1 MEVAMKAL
9 IAAMPTLLFLAAGGA
24 HALTAAEYQAALAPA
39 AKAAEPGFAG
49 FSAQRGEA
57 FYRSTHGGDWSCA
70 TCHTD
75 NPMANGSHAVTR
87 KAVKPLAPA
96 ANPARFSDAEKIEKW
111 FKRNCNDVLKRA
123 CTPREQGDFI
133 AYLLTVK

>member
-1 MEVAMKAL
+1 MKTLITAL
-9 IAAMPTLLFLAAGGA
+9 LVLGAGSA
-24 HALTAAEYQAALAPA
+24 HALNAAEYQSGLAAA

-49 FSAQRGEA
+49 FSAQRGET

-75 NPMANGSHAVTR
+75 NPSASGTHAVT
-87 KAVKPLAPA
+87 KKVVKPLAPA

-133 AYLLTVK
+133 AYLLTLK

>member
-1 MEVAMKAL
+1 MKTLITAL
-9 IAAMPTLLFLAAGGA
+9 LVLAAGSA
-24 HALTAAEYQAALAPA
+24 HALNAAEYQSGLAAA
-39 AKAAEPGFAG
+39 AKSAEPGFAG
-49 FSAQRGEA
+49 FSAQRGEN

-75 NPMANGSHAVTR
+75 NPAASGTHTVT
-87 KAVKPLAPA
+87 KKTVKPLAPA
-96 ANPARFSDAEKIEKW
+96 ANPARFTDVDKIEKW

>member
-1 MEVAMKAL
+1 MKNLIVSLTLAL
-9 IAAMPTLLFLAAGGA
+9 LASNSA
-24 HALTAAEYQAALAPA
+24 HALTAADYQASLIPA
-39 AKAAEPGFAG
+39 ARAAEPGFAG

-57 FYRSTHGGDWSCA
+57 FYRSTHGGDWSCS

-75 NPMANGSHAVTR
+75 RPTQPGSHAVTN
-87 KAVKPLAPA
+87 KTVKPLAPA
-96 ANPARFSDAEKIEKW
+96 ANPARFSDADKIEKW

-133 AYLLTVK
+133 AYLLSVK

>member
-1 MEVAMKAL
+1 MK
-9 IAAMPTLLFLAAGGA
+9 LAALATLATAALLASGSA
-24 HALTAAEYQAALAPA
+24 QALTAAEYQSSLATA

-49 FSAQRGEA
+49 FSAERGA
-57 FYRSTHGGDWSCA
+57 TFYRSTHGGDWSCS

-75 NPMANGSHAVTR
+75 NPAAGGSHAVTK
-87 KAVKPLAPA
+87 KAIKPLAPA
-96 ANPARFSDAEKIEKW
+96 ANPTRFSDTAKIEKW

-133 AYLLTVK
+133 AYLLSVK

>member
-1 MEVAMKAL
+1 MKLTAHAL
-9 IAAMPTLLFLAAGGA
+9 LAALATTALLAGGSA
-24 HALTAAEYQAALAPA
+24 QALTAADYQSVLIAA

-49 FSAQRGEA
+49 FSAERGAA

-70 TCHTD
+70 SCHTEQ
-75 NPMANGSHAVTR
+75 PTQPGSHAVTH
-87 KAVKPLAPA
+87 KQVKPLAPA
-96 ANPARFSDAEKIEKW
+96 ANPERFTRADKIEKW

-133 AYLLTVK
+133 AYLLSVK

>member
-1 MEVAMKAL
+1 MKAL
-9 IAAMPTLLFLAAGGA
+9 ITALFVLAAGSA
-24 HALTAAEYQAALAPA
+24 HALNAADYQVGLAAA

-49 FSAQRGEA
+49 FSAQRGET

-75 NPMANGSHAVTR
+75 NPLASGTHTVT
-87 KAVKPLAPA
+87 KKTVKPLAPS
-96 ANPARFSDAEKIEKW
+96 ANPARFTDVDKIEKW

>member
-1 MEVAMKAL
+1 MQNRLAL
-9 IAAMPTLLFLAAGGA
+9 AAALALLAAGSA
-24 HALTAAEYQAALAPA
+24 HALNAAEYQAGLAPA
-39 AKAAEPGFAG
+39 ASAAEPGFAG

-75 NPMANGSHAVTR
+75 SPTAGGSHAVTR
-87 KAVKPLAPA
+87 KAIKPLAPA
-96 ANPARFSDAEKIEKW
+96 ANPARFTDAAKIEKW

-123 CTPREQGDFI
+123 CTPREEGDFI
-133 AYLLTVK
+133 AYLLSVK

>member
-1 MEVAMKAL
+1 MKSLLA
-9 IAAMPTLLFLAAGGA
+9 TLLVLAAAGSA
-24 HALTAAEYQAALAPA
+24 HALTAAEYQASLATA

-57 FYRSTHGGDWSCA
+57 FYRSTHSGDWSCA

-75 NPMANGSHAVTR
+75 NPAASGTHTVT
-87 KAVKPLAPA
+87 KKTVKPLAPA
-96 ANPARFSDAEKIEKW
+96 ANPARFTDVDKIDKW

>member
-1 MEVAMKAL
+1 MNNRLA
-9 IAAMPTLLFLAAGGA
+9 LAAALALLATGSA
-24 HALTAAEYQAALAPA
+24 RALTATEYQAGLAPA
-39 AKAAEPGFAG
+39 AKAEPGFAG

-75 NPMANGSHAVTR
+75 NPAAGGSHAVT
-87 KAVKPLAPA
+87 KKVIKPLAPA
-96 ANPARFSDAEKIEKW
+96 ANPARFTDAAKIEKW

-123 CTPREQGDFI
+123 CTPREEGDFI
-133 AYLLTVK
+133 AYLLSVK

>member
-1 MEVAMKAL
+1 MKSAILAILATLAL
-9 IAAMPTLLFLAAGGA
+9 GAAASA
-24 HALTAAEYQAALAPA
+24 HALTAAEYQAGLAAA
-39 AKAAEPGFAG
+39 AKAAEPAFAG

-75 NPMANGSHAVTR
+75 SPTQSGSHAVTR
-87 KAVKPLAPA
+87 KAVKPLAPT
-96 ANPARFSDAEKIEKW
+96 ANPERFTRADKIEKW
-111 FKRNCNDVLKRA
+111 FKRNCNDVLKRE

-133 AYLLTVK
+133 AYLLSVK

>member
-1 MEVAMKAL
+1 MK
-9 IAAMPTLLFLAAGGA
+9 LAALATAALLASGSA
-24 HALTAAEYQAALAPA
+24 QALTAAEFQSSLAIA

-49 FSAQRGEA
+49 FSAERGAA

-75 NPMANGSHAVTR
+75 SPTRSGSHAVTG
-87 KAVKPLAPA
+87 KSVKPISPT
-96 ANPARFSDAEKIEKW
+96 ANPERFTSADKIDKW
-111 FKRNCNDVLKRA
+111 FRRNCNDVLKRA

-133 AYLLTVK
+133 AYLLSVK